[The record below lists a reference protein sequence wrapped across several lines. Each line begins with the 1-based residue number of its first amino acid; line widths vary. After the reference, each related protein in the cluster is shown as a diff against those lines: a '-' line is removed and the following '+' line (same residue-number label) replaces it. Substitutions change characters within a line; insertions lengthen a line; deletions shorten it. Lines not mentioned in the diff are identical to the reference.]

1 MDGVTD
7 GLQVALLGQMRQQS
21 LHAAVEQLI
30 IVKLERKKKIRT
42 SWLHDTTACANIHRP
57 QTRLGGALK
66 SENSLSAFR
75 YESNGN

>member
-30 IVKLERKKKIRT
+30 IIKLERKKKIRKE
-42 SWLHDTTACANIHRP
+42 LPGYTTP
-57 QTRLGGALK
+57 QHALTFTDLK
-66 SENSLSAFR
+66 Q
-75 YESNGN
+75 G

>member
-30 IVKLERKKKIRT
+30 IVKLERKRKK
-42 SWLHDTTACANIHRP
+42 LEKNFLA
-57 QTRLGGALK
+57 TRHH
-66 SENSLSAFR
+66 SMR
-75 YESNGN
+75 

>member
-30 IVKLERKKKIRT
+30 IVKLERKKK
-42 SWLHDTTACANIHRP
+42 LELPGYTTP
-57 QTRLGGALK
+57 QHALTFTEVK
-66 SENSLSAFR
+66 H
-75 YESNGN
+75 G

>member
-30 IVKLERKKKIRT
+30 IVKLERKKK
-42 SWLHDTTACANIHRP
+42 LEKNFLA
-57 QTRLGGALK
+57 TRHH
-66 SENSLSAFR
+66 SMR
-75 YESNGN
+75 

>member
-30 IVKLERKKKIRT
+30 IVKLERKKKI
-42 SWLHDTTACANIHRP
+42 
-57 QTRLGGALK
+57 
-66 SENSLSAFR
+66 
-75 YESNGN
+75 

>member
-30 IVKLERKKKIRT
+30 IVKLERKKKKIRKE
-42 SWLHDTTACANIHRP
+42 LPGYTTP
-57 QTRLGGALK
+57 QHALTFTDVK
-66 SENSLSAFR
+66 H
-75 YESNGN
+75 G

>member
-30 IVKLERKKKIRT
+30 IVKLERKKKIRKE
-42 SWLHDTTACANIHRP
+42 LPGYTTP
-57 QTRLGGALK
+57 QHALTFTDLK
-66 SENSLSAFR
+66 Q
-75 YESNGN
+75 G